1 MQVRSRLFRPFAQW
15 VVTHRLFVIA
25 AILGITALLISRI
38 GTLQLDNNPDSWA
51 PQKHAYVATTK
62 LLKEVFGG
70 TNVVIIGITP
80 KQGDIYQPD
89 VLAKIKR
96 IQEGIEQIPH
106 AVRHNIVSLA
116 ARKVKHI
123 QGGPEGMEVRPMLES
138 VPQTPAEIEALKAA
152 VASMPI
158 YINSLVSP
166 DGKSAAI
173 IADFKQDE
181 TIANFVAMLE

>member
-1 MQVRSRLFRPFAQW
+1 L
-15 VVTHRLFVIA
+15 VILA
-25 AILGITALLISRI
+25 ITAGLVTRI
-38 GTLQLDNNPDSWA
+38 GSLQLDTNPDSWA
-51 PQKHAYVATTK
+51 PQKHAYVETTK
-62 LLKEVFGG
+62 LLKQVFGG

-80 KQGDIYQPD
+80 KQGDIYQPEA
-89 VLAKIKR
+89 LAKIKR

-116 ARKVKHI
+116 AHKVKRI
-123 QGGPEGMEVRPMLES
+123 KGGTEGMEVHPMMETF
-138 VPQTPAEIEALKAA
+138 PQTAEEIVRLKAD

-173 IADFKQDE
+173 IADFKQDA
-181 TIANFVAMLE
+181 T